1 MLKNSKAITLICG
14 ATSIVATIIFYL
26 LTFDNIFTI
35 PMRWISLMFLI
46 FVEGIGT
53 IKALCIK
60 KSIFGVANIIASLF
74 HLGVVLI
81 LSIIFVNVFPLLIK
95 TYILLNLLALG
106 VMLAVDV
113 IIIYFGEYVGNKNKV
128 LSENQAV
135 VDSLYTNAKGLAIEY
150 RESTYSKDLDE
161 LSEQLKYSDNS
172 ELSND
177 EVLISEKLEELRKLL
192 SDNDESI
199 PQKIL
204 EIKNAIKLRSLKIKS
219 TKRGSY

>member
-53 IKALCIK
+53 IKSLCIK
-60 KSIFGVANIIASLF
+60 KSIFGVAIIIASLF
-74 HLGVVLI
+74 HLGIVLVM
-81 LSIIFVNVFPLLIK
+81 SIIFVNIFPLLIK

-106 VMLAVDV
+106 VMLAIDV
-113 IIIYFGEYVGNKNKV
+113 IIIYFDEYIGNKNKV
-128 LSENQAV
+128 LSNNQAV
-135 VDSLYTNAKGLAIEY
+135 VDSLYTTVKGLAIEY
-150 RESTYSKDLDE
+150 RENTYSKDLDE
-161 LSEQLKYSDNS
+161 LSELLKYSDNS
-172 ELSND
+172 ALSND
-177 EVLISEKLEELRKLL
+177 EVIISEMFEELRKLL

-204 EIKNAIKLRSLKIKS
+204 DIKNAIKLRSLKIKS
-219 TKRGSY
+219 TKRGNY

>member
-14 ATSIVATIIFYL
+14 ATSIVATVIFYL

-46 FVEGIGT
+46 LVEGIGT
-53 IKALCIK
+53 IKALFIN

-74 HLGVVLI
+74 HLGIVLVM
-81 LSIIFVNVFPLLIK
+81 SIIFVNIFPLFIK
-95 TYILLNLLALG
+95 AYILLNLLALG

-113 IIIYFGEYVGNKNKV
+113 IIIYFAEYIGTKNKV
-128 LSENQAV
+128 LSKNQAV
-135 VDSLYTNAKGLAIEY
+135 VDSLCTNAKGLAIEY

-161 LSEQLKYSDNS
+161 LSELLKYSDNS
-172 ELSND
+172 ALSND
-177 EVLISEKLEELRKLL
+177 EVMISEMLEELRKLL

-199 PQKIL
+199 PQKISD
-204 EIKNAIKLRSLKIKS
+204 IKNAIKLRSLKNKS

>member
-1 MLKNSKAITLICG
+1 MLKNAKAITLICG
-14 ATSIVATIIFYL
+14 ATSMVATIIFYL

-74 HLGVVLI
+74 HLGIVLVV
-81 LSIIFVNVFPLLIK
+81 SIIFVNIFPLLIK
-95 TYILLNLLALG
+95 AYILLNLLALG
-106 VMLAVDV
+106 VILAVDV
-113 IIIYFGEYVGNKNKV
+113 IIIYFGEYIGNKNKV

-150 RESTYSKDLDE
+150 RESNYSKDLDE
-161 LSEQLKYSDNS
+161 LSEQLRYSDNS

>member
-74 HLGVVLI
+74 HLGIVLVV
-81 LSIIFVNVFPLLIK
+81 SIIFVNIFPLLIK
-95 TYILLNLLALG
+95 AYILLNLLALG
-106 VMLAVDV
+106 VILAVDV
-113 IIIYFGEYVGNKNKV
+113 IIIYFGEYIGNKNKV

-161 LSEQLKYSDNS
+161 LSEQLRYSDNS

>member
-46 FVEGIGT
+46 FVESIGT

-74 HLGVVLI
+74 HLGII
-81 LSIIFVNVFPLLIK
+81 LVMSIIFVNVFPLLVK
-95 TYILLNLLALG
+95 AYILLNLLALG
-106 VMLAVDV
+106 VMLAIDV
-113 IIIYFGEYVGNKNKV
+113 IIIYFGEYIGNKNKA

-135 VDSLYTNAKGLAIEY
+135 VDSLYTNAKGLSIEY

-161 LSEQLKYSDNS
+161 ISELLRYSDNS
-172 ELSND
+172 ALSND

-204 EIKNAIKLRSLKIKS
+204 DIKNAIKLRSLKIKS
-219 TKRGSY
+219 IKRGNY